1 MNLGQAAPIKDKKAK
16 YNAKT
21 KFWMSK
27 QSQITKI
34 IWKTNFISF
43 AKHFS
48 LPGAETVQDK
58 HVGGQMEQTEK

>member
-34 IWKTNFISF
+34 IWKTYFIVNFIRI
-43 AKHFS
+43 
-48 LPGAETVQDK
+48 
-58 HVGGQMEQTEK
+58 